1 MRLHKPFEALTPTL
15 DGDVLLVL
23 ARAEASFTGGQLAR
37 MIPDASE
44 DGVRRAAQR
53 LVAQGLVLM
62 ERVGQAHNYSLN
74 RDHLLAEPVIA
85 IARARETLTERL
97 RDHVAGWVEQPEAIV
112 LFGSAARGEMNRD
125 SDIDLL
131 VVGEGSD
138 RWDDQ
143 LLELA
148 LAVRRWTGNDARLL
162 VMSPDE
168 VETGLGV
175 EPVLHDIMHDG
186 QILSGPAGWLQNRRA
201 RSRLTTTENGLMRA
215 G

>member
-1 MRLHKPFEALTPTL
+1 MRLHKPFEAITPTL

-53 LVAQGLVLM
+53 LVTQGIVLM

-74 RDHLLAEPVIA
+74 RKHLVAEPVIA
-85 IARARETLTERL
+85 IAKARETLATRVHD
-97 RDHVAGWVEQPEAIV
+97 RVTAWMEQPNVVV
-112 LFGSAARGEMNRD
+112 LFGSAARGQMSRD

-131 VVGEGSD
+131 VVGQGTE

-143 LLELA
+143 LLDLE
-148 LAVRRWTGNDARLL
+148 LAVRQWTGNDARLL
-162 VMSPDE
+162 VMRSDDID
-168 VETGLGV
+168 TGLGI
-175 EPVLHDIMHDG
+175 EPVLDDITREG
-186 QILSGPAGWLQNRRA
+186 QVLWGPAGWLHERRA
-201 RSRLTTTENGLMRA
+201 RSRMSTPED
-215 G
+215 